1 MINTKGKRLIELR
14 KSKYKSYFLDLM
26 LIQFNQI
33 EKSEDL
39 IKNYFKTDNMKFA
52 VRSSAESEDQNSSNA
67 GKFKTLLNIELSD
80 IGKSIK
86 EVFESYEKIGDESHV
101 IIQPFL
107 ENVFA
112 SGVIFTA
119 DPNTGSPFFKIN
131 YSYGS
136 NTELI
141 TSGSSNGNLFVIS
154 NLEKATVETDLPVK
168 DLIFISKELNQ
179 YFNFEFSDIEF
190 AIADEKIIILQ
201 IRPMN
206 VIHKIVNDND
216 FTLLLNSVHNKI
228 DELSVPHPNLFG
240 KKTIF
245 SNMADWNPAEL
256 IGVRPKPLALSI
268 FKDLISDSIWA
279 YERGNLGYRNLRG
292 FPIAIDF
299 AGQPYIDTRVSF
311 NSLLPNDLDD
321 ELGDIL
327 VNHYL
332 DKLRSSPELH
342 DKVEFSI
349 VTSNYRDNF
358 DQKILR
364 LPITSGQKKE
374 LESSLISL
382 TRNIILSNP
391 YGLENC
397 ISKSKYLV
405 EKFKK
410 ISKSNLPNVSKIYWL
425 LEDCKRYGTLPFAG
439 VARCAFIAT
448 DILRSMVESEVLT
461 SEDLDLFYSNIET
474 IPSSLPYLVNE
485 LSKKDFLNK
494 FGHLRPGTF
503 EIENLTYSEN
513 YEKYFSHP
521 SQLERE
527 AHPIDEIL
535 NSLRN
540 KMKNSEFLYKLGIN
554 ESELLKF
561 CLKSIQFREDLKFLF
576 SQNISLALS
585 LLSEIGR
592 QLKIEREELSY
603 LNINDLYNAYR
614 ESNQLKSNFQSSI
627 KKGQSKFLETKAI
640 ILPTLIQESHE
651 VFGFSVSE
659 SQPNF
664 VTQGRC
670 VGQPILISNTSKE
683 VRNRIVFIENADP
696 GFDWIFS
703 HEIEGLITAYG
714 GANSHMAVRCKEL
727 NIPAAIG
734 VGESLFNKYV
744 ASNSILLDCRSK
756 IIKRIS

>member
-1 MINTKGKRLIELR
+1 
-14 KSKYKSYFLDLM
+14 M

-80 IGKSIK
+80 IRKSIK